1 MEQQLSYWSEVLFV
15 LWYDITPTVRP
26 TLQSPWGWVGGLVG
40 SQPSQCPYGLPRAPE
55 SKVDSGAARP
65 GNWSPARYP
74 AQWTVSKK
82 NQIKHDHH
90 TQRNTDW
97 DLHWAFLAF
106 CCSPSKACVWVHLA
120 WQCDAWQL
128 VTLSV
133 TLGLRVGVMGARGV
147 GGYFTCSHTH
157 RWKAEHSRFS
167 VSPTEPGDNK
177 DDNISILSWPSSLAI
192 SSAD

>member
-1 MEQQLSYWSEVLFV
+1 MEQQLSYWSDVLFV

-26 TLQSPWGWVGGLVG
+26 TLQSPWGWVGGPVG

-55 SKVDSGAARP
+55 TQVDSGAAQP

-90 TQRNTDW
+90 TEK
-97 DLHWAFLAF
+97 HWLRPTLGFPGLLLF
-106 CCSPSKACVWVHLA
+106 SKQGLCVWVHLA
-120 WQCDAWQL
+120 WQCDVWQL

-133 TLGLRVGVMGARGV
+133 TLGLCVGVMGARGV
-147 GGYFTCSHTH
+147 GGYFTAHTH
-157 RWKAEHSRFS
+157 TPVKSGTQQ
-167 VSPTEPGDNK
+167 VYC
-177 DDNISILSWPSSLAI
+177 LSHWARRQ
-192 SSAD
+192 